1 MTSTWDKGKQLE
13 LEEMEEILQSLVYDA
28 RIEEVTEALVGG
40 VTRYRAVHVPD
51 GQFAAPAWCWLFLN
65 DESVDPNGPVRIP

>member
-1 MTSTWDKGKQLE
+1 M
-13 LEEMEEILQSLVYDA
+13 YDA

-65 DESVDPNGPVRIP
+65 DESVDPNGPVRLSASV